1 MSYFYS
7 FITAMLV
14 SLMLIPVL
22 RRYADRLGFI
32 DIPDE
37 RKVHT
42 IEVPRVGG
50 IAMVIGVL
58 VSLLLWIDFEQ
69 YIKAYIIGIVIIAL
83 FGICDDRVQLGHKS
97 KFLGQ
102 LIAALVVIFMG
113 DVKVNSLP
121 FLYDG
126 IIPDYISIPFTLFAL
141 LGITNAINLSDGLDG
156 LAGGTSLFSLGVIG
170 LLAYQAGDANFV
182 MLCLTVIGCVLG
194 FLRFNTYPAIIFMGD
209 TGSQF
214 LGFSLGVLVIWLSQ
228 KVYPVI
234 SPAIAILILG
244 LPLLDTFYVMIN
256 RILKGGSPFKPD
268 KTHIHHKLLS
278 AGMHHYEA
286 VVFIYLIQST
296 LVISAYIF
304 RYHNDVMLL
313 AVFFGASSLLIFLI
327 EKLNAS
333 ELLMKDNHR
342 YSLFD
347 RLFDRSESKSRFFTL
362 VSTISTLL
370 LLCWYWLIFS
380 GSAQVSLLLACVS
393 IATIFLMLIALIKK
407 DLPISVTFL
416 RIGMYM
422 AATIAIYLLHLNPQI
437 INTRPDLINGLFI
450 CLILCTLVGLIYPQ
464 TGRDNITPLDYI
476 IIFIILVL
484 IMLPAE
490 QFVDVS
496 YYAVDI
502 GRLFVLFY
510 LSESILM
517 TSTRYLPV
525 TISGI
530 TMMLVI
536 PALSLVS

>member
-1 MSYFYS
+1 
-7 FITAMLV
+7 MLV

-22 RRYADRLGFI
+22 RRYADQLGFL

-42 IEVPRVGG
+42 IEIPRVGG

-58 VSLLLWIDFEQ
+58 VSLVLWIDFEQ
-69 YIKAYIIGIVIIAL
+69 YIKAYIIGIVIIAV

-102 LIAALVVIFMG
+102 LIAALLLIFIG

-126 IIPDYISIPFTLFAL
+126 TIPDLIAIPFTLFAL

-156 LAGGTSLFSLGVIG
+156 LAGGTSLFSLGVIA
-170 LLAYQAGDANFV
+170 LLAYQAGDTNFV
-182 MLCLTVIGCVLG
+182 MLCLTVIGCVMG
-194 FLRFNTYPAIIFMGD
+194 FLRFNTYPAMIFMGD

-244 LPLLDTFYVMIN
+244 LPLLDTFYVMVN
-256 RILKGGSPFKPD
+256 RIIKGGSPFKPD

-286 VVFIYLIQST
+286 VFFIYLIQST
-296 LVISAYIF
+296 LVISAYLF
-304 RYHNDVMLL
+304 RYQNDILL
-313 AVFFGASSLLIFLI
+313 LTTFFVASGLLIFLI

-333 ELLMKDNHR
+333 KLLMDQYQRH
-342 YSLFD
+342 SLFD
-347 RLFDRSESKSRFFTL
+347 KLFDRSESKSRFFIL
-362 VSTISTLL
+362 ISCISTLIL
-370 LLCWYWLIFS
+370 LYWYWLIFS
-380 GSAQVSLLLACVS
+380 GSDEISLSLAYVS
-393 IATIFLMLIALIKK
+393 IATILLMLTALLKRN
-407 DLPISVTFL
+407 LPISTSLL

-437 INTRPDLINGLFI
+437 VDARPDLVNGLFMG
-450 CLILCTLVGLIYPQ
+450 LIICTLIGLIYPQ
-464 TGRDNITPLDYI
+464 AGRENITPLDYI
-476 IIFIILVL
+476 IIFMVLVL

-496 YYAVDI
+496 NYAVDI

-517 TSTRYLPV
+517 TSRRYLPIA
-525 TISGI
+525 ISGI
-530 TMMLVI
+530 TMMLVV
-536 PALSLVS
+536 PALSVVY